1 MTPQPVPSRAEL
13 LAALHLQYEWGVDEV
28 LSEETIDRL
37 SEASRV
43 LPERINGLSR
53 VQSPSEAPRA
63 SGGAALDRAQDL
75 PSLIAAS
82 WPANI
87 TL

>member
-13 LAALHLQYEWGVDEV
+13 LAALQLQYEWGVDEA

-43 LPERINGLSR
+43 LPERTSGLSR
-53 VQSPSEAPRA
+53 VQSPSEAPVRQEE
-63 SGGAALDRAQDL
+63 LL
-75 PSLIAAS
+75 LIALK
-82 WPANI
+82 I
-87 TL
+87 FRL